1 MKIKRVFLKGSIS
14 CVLTLLLVLL
24 STIALGATFCVSNE
38 TELQSALITA
48 NSNGED
54 NTIKIVQSTYNGNF
68 IYCSTEAYGL
78 TLEGGYTQACA
89 PRTIDPANTILDGG
103 GTDMVLALV
112 SQKATNFSVEGL
124 TLRNGNT
131 STVDKGGGL
140 YVRTQSGNIT
150 LTNNTFTGNTAN
162 GDGGGVSVNSSKD
175 IILTNNTIS
184 ANVAET
190 EGGGHIP
197 FYLFQLT
204 PTENLPKND
213 ALDYVK

>member
-68 IYCSTEAYGL
+68 IYGSTEAYGL